1 MDSNSHSN
9 RNKYFMGISKTAFQT
24 PDSGSVNIGLRLGFL
39 NCETKGTVW
48 FDNVK
53 VEAVPSD
60 YIYESEHII
69 ACFETDDTQFATRE
83 GILNWLSELDKVYV

>member
-9 RNKYFMGISKTAFQT
+9 RTNTSWELVKLLFKT

-53 VEAVPSD
+53 VEAVLPIIFTNQSILLLALKLTIPSLR
-60 YIYESEHII
+60 
-69 ACFETDDTQFATRE
+69 Q
-83 GILNWLSELDKVYV
+83 GKVFLLVVGVG